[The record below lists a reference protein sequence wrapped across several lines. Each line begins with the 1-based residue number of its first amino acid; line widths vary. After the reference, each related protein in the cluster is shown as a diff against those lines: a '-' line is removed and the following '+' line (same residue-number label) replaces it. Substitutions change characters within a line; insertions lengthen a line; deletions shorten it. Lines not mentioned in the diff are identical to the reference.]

1 MVVVM
6 RLELRHL
13 RILCAIAD
21 AGSLGKAALALGLSQ
36 PAMSTQLRRLEHEF
50 GGELFMRSRSGVAP
64 TAFGA
69 EVLDQALDILSRVDA
84 LGRRGH
90 EASRPEGTTLRLG
103 ATITPVLSG
112 LVARMQEAHPEVPL
126 TVRSEYAIGT
136 LLEMLEA
143 GHIDA
148 ALVLDYPGRELRDSA
163 TIATRAFAS
172 EPAFVALPADHPL
185 SLRVEVR
192 LSELPDEAWF
202 VTPDDGMGWPEV
214 FYDACGR
221 AGFRPVRTYEFLDEK
236 NLQNLIVAGVGVS
249 LCQPTMKP
257 IRGMV
262 IKPLH
267 GSPIRYR
274 QVLAW
279 RRGGPAGSFA
289 ASLHRFAAEA
299 HRELVTQTPHYH
311 AWSRRQAG
319 V

>member
-1 MVVVM
+1 MSM
-6 RLELRHL
+6 RLDLRHL

-21 AGSLGKAALALGLSQ
+21 AGGLGKAASALGLSQ
-36 PAMSTQLRRLEHEF
+36 PAMSTQLRRLEELL
-50 GGELFMRSRSGVAP
+50 GGELFKRNPSGVEP

-84 LGRRGH
+84 LRHTRNG
-90 EASRPEGTTLRLG
+90 ASRPEHATLRLG
-103 ATITPVLSG
+103 ATITPVLPG
-112 LVARMQEAHPEVPL
+112 LVARMKASHPELAV
-126 TVRSEYAIGT
+126 TVRSEYAIGA
-136 LLEMLEA
+136 LLGMLENEL
-143 GHIDA
+143 IDA
-148 ALVLDYPGRELRDSA
+148 ALVLDYPGHELHESA
-163 TIATRAFAS
+163 TIATRAFTV

-185 SLRVEVR
+185 ALRVEVR
-192 LSELPDEAWF
+192 LSELSDEAWF

-221 AGFRPVRTYEFLDEK
+221 AGFQPDRIYEFQDEK

-274 QVLAW
+274 QLLAW
-279 RRGGPAGSFA
+279 RRYGPAGSVA
-289 ASLHRFAAEA
+289 ASLHRFAAETY
-299 HRELVTQTPHYH
+299 RELVSHTPHYQ
-311 AWSRRQAG
+311 AWSQRHTRT
-319 V
+319 